1 MPRGIPTIF
10 ALVLLAGP
18 AAATSIG
25 PSAFGPLAVMES
37 FEGLTPGPNI
47 ALAYGQSILSPGTT
61 SAFSFASG
69 VVLTD
74 PIPNPGIFNN
84 GPFVQD
90 FALATD
96 VQNNWGTGRVL
107 SNATQVPFGS
117 AYLGAFASTGG
128 TASVTFSFSSPMERV
143 GAYVTG
149 ATGTTVQLSVYDGS
163 GTLLESSTINTVAL
177 SSWGSNFLGIENL
190 AGIQRVVFSGND
202 FGIDGLTFEPD
213 PPAPVPEPGTLQALL
228 FGLFGLLGLAMVGR
242 RSPARSPSRSGVA
255 VGQPSSGA
263 PALSRP
269 CAP

>member
-1 MPRGIPTIF
+1 MRRGTPTIL

-25 PSAFGPLAVMES
+25 PSAFGSGAIMES

-47 ALAYGQSILSPGTT
+47 TLAYGQSIMTPGTT
-61 SAFSFASG
+61 SAFAFASG
-69 VVLTD
+69 VVLTS
-74 PIPNPGIFNN
+74 PVPNPGLFND
-84 GPFVQD
+84 GPFVHD

-96 VQNNWGTGRVL
+96 IQNNWGPGRVL
-107 SNATQVPFGS
+107 SNASQVPFGS
-117 AYLGAFASTGG
+117 AYLGAFDSSNG
-128 TASVTFSFSSPMERV
+128 TASITLTFPSAMDRV

-163 GTLLESSTINTVAL
+163 GTLLESSSINTVAL
-177 SSWGSNFLGIENL
+177 SSWGTNFLGIENL
-190 AGIQRVVFSGND
+190 AGIRSVVFSGSD

-213 PPAPVPEPGTLQALL
+213 PMTVPEPSTLQALL
-228 FGLFGLLGLAMVGR
+228 FGLLGLLGLAMIGR

-255 VGQPSSGA
+255 VGQPSFGA